1 METDKYKKLKADS
14 NINNDRA
21 CCTVLAGCVAFDLS
35 YEQGYRLLERHGGRR
50 KSDGLNTRDCWTGYN
65 AINKF
70 LGLKDRFKIEW
81 IDRLDIKRMTGGK
94 TMTVGNCTNYLNPR
108 KRYIVFVREHAVGVK
123 NGIVHDF
130 TQGSKRRVIDLIEV
144 TDTKSRAESKPVE
157 KVFKMGGF
165 GAVLDNL

>member
-1 METDKYKKLKADS
+1 
-14 NINNDRA
+14 
-21 CCTVLAGCVAFDLS
+21 
-35 YEQGYRLLERHGGRR
+35 
-50 KSDGLNTRDCWTGYN
+50 
-65 AINKF
+65 
-70 LGLKDRFKIEW
+70 
-81 IDRLDIKRMTGGK
+81 
-94 TMTVGNCTNYLNPR
+94 MTVGNCTNYLNPR

-130 TQGSKRRVIDLIEV
+130 TQGSKRRVIDLFEV